1 VFVFFHGILNGFL
14 DGFLW
19 DFGNFRLDRLGRN
32 WGLEA
37 ANWNLGASLPEL
49 LAIARR
55 ATQEHYVEVALEKLK
70 ETWSHSAE
78 RNVVR
83 PMSPVEICGNLW
95 KSGLER
101 KIDGNSS
108 VGLHRFPSL
117 VTRDD
122 S

>member
-70 ETWSHSAE
+70 ETWSHSAFGKA
-78 RNVVR
+78 VR
-83 PMSPVEICGNLW
+83 PVVQSSGNLW
-95 KSGLER
+95 KSVEIWTGATKNR
-101 KIDGNSS
+101 WK
-108 VGLHRFPSL
+108 F
-117 VTRDD
+117 
-122 S
+122 

>member
-1 VFVFFHGILNGFL
+1 MDGHKTEVLKLCSRFVFVFFHGILNGFL

-83 PMSPVEICGNLW
+83 PMSPVEICGNLDW
-95 KSGLER
+95 SEKSME
-101 KIDGNSS
+101 I
-108 VGLHRFPSL
+108 L
-117 VTRDD
+117 V
-122 S
+122 